1 MQDVSKL
8 IGLWYSPYLKIY
20 STGGD
25 ERIAEI
31 STYPRAYRKTIT
43 EEYVDEETKEK
54 RIGSYEVWEES
65 KDLFLTFQSTKE
77 AHVFDIV
84 KEAFTGQLVNVEIL
98 EAQVSKDGGKF
109 EKVEANLDSIAK
121 LSEGNFSMAKVKDDP
136 DKMLLMVRYNRRF
149 R

>member
-1 MQDVSKL
+1 LQDVSKL
-8 IGLWYSPYLKIY
+8 VGLWYSPYLKIY

-43 EEYVDEETKEK
+43 EEYIDEETKEK
-54 RIGSYEVWEES
+54 RTGSYERWEES
-65 KDLFLTFQSTKE
+65 KELLLTFQSTKDN
-77 AHVFDIV
+77 HVFDIV
-84 KEAFTGQLVNVEIL
+84 KDAFTGQLVNVEIL

-109 EKVEANLDSIAK
+109 EDVKATLDSISK
-121 LSEGNFSMAKVKDDP
+121 LSEGNFSMAKAKDDP

-149 R
+149 S